1 MSYSCALRTFCGEL
15 KSILMFRFVGSLIV
29 LISLLEKTI
38 IGFLRIENQVIRKK
52 TNFKKNVKKN
62 VDLV

>member
-38 IGFLRIENQVIRKK
+38 IGFLSIENQVIRKK
-52 TNFKKNVKKN
+52 KQILKKRKKEC
-62 VDLV
+62 